1 MINIGNQRAI
11 TFVKWKLHQSLQK
24 WDNLD
29 LRLMVDIGNNYYTDH
44 HDDYTGNNFGG
55 DEINSIDTGGGLDD
69 VNCDNVGTCYDGEQ
83 DDSDSVHHYHFSVG
97 SLQGYPD
104 CCERWNQQTLQWKNL
119 CSWQVTNQTTTKA
132 FVRNIHK

>member
-1 MINIGNQRAI
+1 M
-11 TFVKWKLHQSLQK
+11 
-24 WDNLD
+24 
-29 LRLMVDIGNNYYTDH
+29 MDIGNNYYTDH
-44 HDDYTGNNFGG
+44 HDDDTGNNFGG
-55 DEINSIDTGGGLDD
+55 DEINSIDTGGGGLDD

-83 DDSDSVHHYHFSVG
+83 DDSGSDSVHHYHFSVG

-119 CSWQVTNQTTTKA
+119 CSWQVTNQPTSRA